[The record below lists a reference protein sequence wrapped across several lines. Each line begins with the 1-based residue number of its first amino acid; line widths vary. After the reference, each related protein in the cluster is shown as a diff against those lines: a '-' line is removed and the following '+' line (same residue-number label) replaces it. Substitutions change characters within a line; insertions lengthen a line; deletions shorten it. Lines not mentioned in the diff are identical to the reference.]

1 MPETEPTPWEL
12 MRVMR
17 SMDTKLDQVVT
28 KDMFQAESRRV
39 DERLDEQG
47 RDIADERTARAE
59 AIAAERGSR
68 KEETSAIR
76 ASQAAFEAKVDAD
89 HEKEKAGRRW
99 LWASVLI
106 PVSLYL
112 IDFLRTVTA

>member
-12 MRVMR
+12 MRLMR
-17 SMDTKLDQVVT
+17 QIDGKLDQVVT

-59 AIAAERGSR
+59 AIATERASR
-68 KEETSAIR
+68 KEEVGGVMTAL
-76 ASQAAFEAKVDAD
+76 AAFKAETTAASDKA
-89 HEKEKAGRRW
+89 KAGMRW
-99 LWASVLI
+99 LAASIALPI
-106 PVSLYL
+106 AL
-112 IDFLRTVTA
+112 FLVDRFGGGS